1 MTPTEIGALV
11 TASATVLGALVMF
24 IRDRRS
30 GRLTAEE
37 HQRLYI
43 QDQQED
49 INALRRDLSQ
59 LWTWAVK
66 AIRKATAAGIE
77 LDPLP
82 SEPPQ
87 SKNPHTKGDEK

>member
-1 MTPTEIGALV
+1 MTPTEIGAIIV
-11 TASATVLGALVMF
+11 AGSTGLGSIAML

-30 GRLTAEE
+30 GRLTADE
-37 HQRLYI
+37 HQRNYI

-49 INALRRDLSQ
+49 IAALRRDLSQ

-66 AIRKATAAGIE
+66 AIRTATAAGIE

-82 SEPPQ
+82 AEPPQ
-87 SKNPHTKGDEK
+87 SKNPASGKSD

>member
-1 MTPTEIGALV
+1 MTPTEIGALI
-11 TASATVLGALVMF
+11 TASATVLGALVML

-87 SKNPHTKGDEK
+87 SKHSHTKGDE

>member
-1 MTPTEIGALV
+1 VTVTEMIAIG
-11 TASATVLGALVMF
+11 TAAATVLGAIGML

-30 GRLTAEE
+30 GRLSADE

-49 INALRRDLSQ
+49 IAALRRDLSQ

-66 AIRKATAAGIE
+66 AVRMAAKEGIE

-87 SKNPHTKGDEK
+87 SKSTASGKGA